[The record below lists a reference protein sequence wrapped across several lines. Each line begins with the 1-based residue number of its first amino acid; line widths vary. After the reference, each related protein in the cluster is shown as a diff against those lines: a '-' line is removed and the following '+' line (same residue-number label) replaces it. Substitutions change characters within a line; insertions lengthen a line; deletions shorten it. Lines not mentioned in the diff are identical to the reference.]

1 MSVLPGSHTGEFMT
15 HRDGY
20 GEHNMLTRG
29 QEIAVDVD
37 DTEAVA
43 MPLQSG
49 EASFHNGRLAHSS
62 EPNRS
67 PDRRIGLSFNYMP
80 TTTRQ
85 SLSEWDSAVLV
96 RGKDS
101 YRHFTPTPR
110 PTRDFDPVSVAFHEK
125 ATTTVRNILFHGAE
139 KVRHT
144 L

>member
-1 MSVLPGSHTGEFMT
+1 M
-15 HRDGY
+15 
-20 GEHNMLTRG
+20 
-29 QEIAVDVD
+29 DVD

-43 MPLQSG
+43 MPLQPG
-49 EASFHNGRLAHSS
+49 EASLHNGRLAHSS

-85 SLSEWDSAVLV
+85 SLSEWDSAALV

-110 PTRDFDPVSVAFHEK
+110 PTRDFDPVSVAYPEK
-125 ATTTVRNILFHGAE
+125 TTTTVSDILIHRPE
-139 KVRHT
+139 KVLHT